1 MTAKHRAAAA
11 ALTHVRD
18 GMTVGLGTGSTA
30 QIFID
35 LLGAEIEAGRLKN
48 ICGIPTSVR
57 SDHQA
62 RNLQIRIVDFSIA
75 PRCDVTI
82 DGADE
87 VAGDLTLI
95 KGLGGAL
102 LREKLVAQNSTK
114 LIVIADAGK
123 RVAKLGTKTALPV
136 EVVRFSHHAT
146 ERFLRSLG
154 CGPVLRMSTPAEPYV
169 TDNSNYIYD
178 CRFNGIDD
186 PAALDRTLRNRAG
199 VVETGLFVGIAA
211 EAIIGTDFGV
221 ERLTAPQSV

>member
-1 MTAKHRAAAA
+1 MNAKHRAAAA
-11 ALTHVRD
+11 ALAYVKD

-30 QIFID
+30 QIFIE
-35 LLGAEIEAGRLKN
+35 LLGVELDSGRLKN

-62 RNLQIRIVDFSIA
+62 RDLRIRIVDFSIA
-75 PRCDVTI
+75 ERCDVTI

-87 VAGDLTLI
+87 VADDLSLI

-102 LREKLVAQNSTK
+102 LREKLVAQNSAK
-114 LIVIADAGK
+114 LIVIADASK
-123 RVAKLGTKTALPV
+123 RVKKLGTKTSLPV

-154 CGPVLRMSTPAEPYV
+154 CEPVLRHSTPAEPYV
-169 TDNSNYIYD
+169 TDNNNYIYD
-178 CRFNGIDD
+178 CRFPGIDD
-186 PAALDRTLRNRAG
+186 PAKLDATLRSRAG

-211 EAIIGTDFGV
+211 EAIIGTETGV
-221 ERLTAPQSV
+221 ERITPDR

>member
-11 ALTHVRD
+11 ALAYVKD

-35 LLGAEIEAGRLKN
+35 LLGAEIVAGRLKD
-48 ICGIPTSVR
+48 IRGIPTSVR

-62 RNLQIRIVDFSIA
+62 RSLHIRIVDFSIA
-75 PRCDVTI
+75 ATCDITI

-87 VAGDLTLI
+87 VADDLSLI

-102 LREKLVAQNSTK
+102 LREKLVAQNSTR
-114 LIVIADAGK
+114 LVVIADASK
-123 RVAKLGTKTALPV
+123 RVSRLGTKTALPV

-146 ERFLRSLG
+146 ERFLRTVG
-154 CGPVLRMSTPAEPYV
+154 CTPVLRMSTPAEPFV
-169 TDNSNYIYD
+169 TDNGNFIYD
-178 CRFNGIDD
+178 CQFPGGITAPGD
-186 PAALDRTLRNRAG
+186 LDRTLRDRAG

-211 EAIIGTDFGV
+211 EAIIGTESGV
-221 ERLTAPQSV
+221 ERL